1 MLLLYM
7 VWTTRFS
14 TDEIEVIKQ
23 YTDVVIF

>member
-7 VWTTRFS
+7 VWTIRFS
-14 TDEIEVIKQ
+14 TDQIEVIKQ

>member
-7 VWTTRFS
+7 VWTIRFS